1 MWSQQLNTTFFQE
14 CRLLPKSV
22 CLYAC
27 VYTTE
32 YVLIHIFLVGEY
44 EGVVIMEKLEAGN
57 RPDLEAFS
65 FTNSSYHTSP
75 IKDSLGLLELLF
87 YR

>member
-1 MWSQQLNTTFFQE
+1 MN
-14 CRLLPKSV
+14 
-22 CLYAC
+22 
-27 VYTTE
+27 
-32 YVLIHIFLVGEY
+32 
-44 EGVVIMEKLEAGN
+44 GVVIMEKLEAGN